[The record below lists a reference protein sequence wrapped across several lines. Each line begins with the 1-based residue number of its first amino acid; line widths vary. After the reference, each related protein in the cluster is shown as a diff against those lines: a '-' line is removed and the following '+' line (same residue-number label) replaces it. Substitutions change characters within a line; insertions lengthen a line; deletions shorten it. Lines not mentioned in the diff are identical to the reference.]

1 MRKGPRER
9 GERAPARHGIPQ
21 RTATVQMYR
30 ELVRDVNM
38 ARAEIL
44 KMETGFDALQA
55 ESQVAWMRGRVS

>member
-1 MRKGPRER
+1 
-9 GERAPARHGIPQ
+9 
-21 RTATVQMYR
+21 MYR